1 MANPQKE
8 NGYTVISNE
17 LLEAFYQCKLQEY
30 ERVII
35 LCIWRKTYGWN
46 KKRDLVA
53 YSQIEKETGMVKQ
66 SIAKIIKNLVNKKL
80 LIKDKKS
87 LGVNKNYE
95 DWVVEWRV
103 KKSAVQLTKVSP
115 PAYQSKPT
123 SLPQKKLLQKK
134 LLQKK
139 KPSVESDNYK
149 PIHSP
154 LVAVFDTINTSM
166 KTKITKEENVELIK
180 VGLLWQEMAS
190 KTLGISKEDV
200 VMKNIYY
207 PIRNLYDKH
216 GYKFEDFKKL
226 FTYFFSDS
234 RIKYED
240 KIAFDLCMSEK
251 YHAKYKLS
259 NKKHNI
265 PSVERFKL

>member
-46 KKRDLVA
+46 KKRDWVA

-115 PAYQSKPT
+115 PAYHKRNYYKRNYYKRKSRQLNQTIT
-123 SLPQKKLLQKK
+123 SPFIL
-134 LLQKK
+134 
-139 KPSVESDNYK
+139 
-149 PIHSP
+149 
-154 LVAVFDTINTSM
+154 
-166 KTKITKEENVELIK
+166 
-180 VGLLWQEMAS
+180 
-190 KTLGISKEDV
+190 
-200 VMKNIYY
+200 
-207 PIRNLYDKH
+207 R
-216 GYKFEDFKKL
+216 
-226 FTYFFSDS
+226 
-234 RIKYED
+234 
-240 KIAFDLCMSEK
+240 
-251 YHAKYKLS
+251 
-259 NKKHNI
+259 
-265 PSVERFKL
+265 

>member
-1 MANPQKE
+1 MASPQKE

-46 KKRDLVA
+46 KKRDWIA
-53 YSQIEKETGMVKQ
+53 YSQIEKETGFVKQ
-66 SIAKIIKNLVNKKL
+66 NISKTIINLIKRKIIIRNKRVME
-80 LIKDKKS
+80 
-87 LGVNKNYE
+87 VNKNYE
-95 DWVVEWRV
+95 DWDVEWRV
-103 KKSAVQLTKVSP
+103 QKSYVEITKVIP
-115 PAYQSKPT
+115 TYYQSNT
-123 SLPQKKLLQKK
+123 DVLPQKKLLQKA

-139 KPSVESDNYK
+139 QAALESDNSK

-190 KTLGISKEDV
+190 KTLGIPKSEV

-259 NKKHNI
+259 NKKTNLS
-265 PSVERFKL
+265 SVERFKL

>member
-1 MANPQKE
+1 
-8 NGYTVISNE
+8 
-17 LLEAFYQCKLQEY
+17 
-30 ERVII
+30 
-35 LCIWRKTYGWN
+35 
-46 KKRDLVA
+46 
-53 YSQIEKETGMVKQ
+53 
-66 SIAKIIKNLVNKKL
+66 
-80 LIKDKKS
+80 
-87 LGVNKNYE
+87 
-95 DWVVEWRV
+95 
-103 KKSAVQLTKVSP
+103 
-115 PAYQSKPT
+115 
-123 SLPQKKLLQKK
+123 
-134 LLQKK
+134 
-139 KPSVESDNYK
+139 
-149 PIHSP
+149 
-154 LVAVFDTINTSM
+154 M

-190 KTLGISKEDV
+190 KTLGIPKSEV

-259 NKKHNI
+259 NKKTNLS
-265 PSVERFKL
+265 SVERFKL